1 MQTTAITSPDYSD
14 LPADFA
20 PTATPAQAHAIIC
33 AGGIQ
38 PWSITPEA
46 AKAILTANK
55 AATIRARR
63 AHGLPDDH
71 RPPPPAPRHATTVR
85 IAVPHN
91 PTTEDIIRAV
101 KKARAHEPAAVIF
114 YQPSKN
120 PASWTQQNPTQQ
132 NPTKQFT
139 RLDKTT
145 SRRLSACGACLK
157 AAASPASPSF
167 TSPLAAAQ
175 NAVASLPATC
185 RPYASEFAILFNLP
199 APAIPLGQAIA
210 LGVEAQEAILLA
222 RQSVQPEG
230 AAPASTIS
238 ALVWVKAFPNNP
250 LP

>member
-20 PTATPAQAHAIIC
+20 PTCTPAQAHAIIC

-91 PTTEDIIRAV
+91 PTTEDITRAV
-101 KKARAHEPAAVIF
+101 KKARAHEPATVIF
-114 YQPSKN
+114 YQPSGS
-120 PASWTQQNPTQQ
+120 PASWTQQ

-145 SRRLSACGACLK
+145 SRRLSACAACLK
-157 AAASPASPSF
+157 ATASPASPSF

-175 NAVASLPATC
+175 HAVGSLPATC

-210 LGVEAQEAILLA
+210 LGVEAQEAVLLA
-222 RQSVQPEG
+222 RRSQQPEG

-238 ALVWVKAFPNNP
+238 ALVWAQAFPNTP
-250 LP
+250 AP

>member
-1 MQTTAITSPDYSD
+1 MQTTDITSADCSD

-33 AGGIQ
+33 AGGVQ

-71 RPPPPAPRHATTVR
+71 RPPPPAPRQATTVR

-101 KKARAHEPAAVIF
+101 KKARAHEPATVIF
-114 YQPSKN
+114 YQPSGS
-120 PASWTQQNPTQQ
+120 PASWTQQNPT
-132 NPTKQFT
+132 KQFT
-139 RLDKTT
+139 PLGKTT
-145 SRRLSACGACLK
+145 SRRLSACAACLK
-157 AAASPASPSF
+157 ATASPASPSF

-175 NAVASLPATC
+175 SAVASLPATC

-210 LGVEAQEAILLA
+210 LGVEAQEAVLLA
-222 RQSVQPEG
+222 RRSQQPEG

-238 ALVWVKAFPNNP
+238 REVWAKAFPNNP

>member
-1 MQTTAITSPDYSD
+1 MQTTDITSADYSD

-101 KKARAHEPAAVIF
+101 KKAQAHEPAQVIF
-114 YQPSKN
+114 YQPSGS
-120 PASWTQQNPTQQ
+120 PASWTQQ

-145 SRRLSACGACLK
+145 SRRLSACAACLK
-157 AAASPASPSF
+157 ASNSPASPSF

-175 NAVASLPATC
+175 SAVASLPATC
-185 RPYASEFAILFNLP
+185 RPYASEFAILFERP

-210 LGVEAQEAILLA
+210 LGVEAQEAVLLA

-238 ALVWVKAFPNNP
+238 REVWAKAFPNNP

>member
-1 MQTTAITSPDYSD
+1 MQTADITSADYSD

-20 PTATPAQAHAIIC
+20 PTCTPAQAHAIIC

-71 RPPPPAPRHATTVR
+71 RPPPAAPRHAVTVR
-85 IAVPHN
+85 VAVPHN
-91 PTTEDIIRAV
+91 PTASDIVRAV
-101 KKARAHEPAAVIF
+101 KKAQAHEPAQVIF
-114 YQPSKN
+114 YQPSGS
-120 PASWTQQNPTQQ
+120 PASWTQQ

-145 SRRLSACGACLK
+145 SGRLSVC
-157 AAASPASPSF
+157 AAILRAVNSLPSPSF
-167 TSPLAAAQ
+167 TSRQQAAQ
-175 NAVASLPATC
+175 SAVALLPRTY
-185 RPYASEFAILFNLP
+185 RRFASEFAFLCDHTP
-199 APAIPLGQAIA
+199 TPIPVPQAIA
-210 LGVEAQEAILLA
+210 HGVEAQEAVLLA

-238 ALVWVKAFPNNP
+238 REVWAKAFPNNP

>member
-1 MQTTAITSPDYSD
+1 MQTTDITSADYSD

-101 KKARAHEPAAVIF
+101 KKARAHEPATVIF
-114 YQPSKN
+114 YQPSGV
-120 PASWTQQNPTQQ
+120 PASWTQSPANQ
-132 NPTKQFT
+132 TKQST
-139 RLDKTT
+139 PLGKTT
-145 SRRLSACGACLK
+145 SRRLSACAACLK
-157 AAASPASPSF
+157 ATASPASPSF

-210 LGVEAQEAILLA
+210 LGVEAQEAVLLA
-222 RQSVQPEG
+222 RRSQQPEG

-238 ALVWVKAFPNNP
+238 ALVWAKAFPNNP